1 MSWTGADIEL
11 CNSNEADSLKRGPG
25 LLPDMQTIIST
36 LNWEPPAERGTRT
49 AVGIANE
56 RYLFFVLSGLGPE
69 ALVEVAGLRSSEQ
82 THSKVRVQALSRPGV
97 HPVGVVH
104 ISNGLASTC
113 MFAKVQRADYNGGQ
127 NLERELRFLSDVAPL
142 ITAENPALRCP
153 NPIAYYPERGLLL
166 MEFVPGD
173 SLKRHLFEIKFGIN
187 PARRLNLAQLLKYT
201 GQWLGSMHRLT
212 LQNACGNPLEWLL
225 QQFESARTKEV
236 FLRYSQ
242 KGNYDEMFSILRRC
256 LDLKPNFRRNLCRVH
271 GEFTPIHVMVA
282 NEAVYVVDFGNS
294 KLGYAY
300 EDVGLF
306 AGFYDRLLPWRVAAG
321 AFRIGLDRQKELFL
335 NGYLEQ
341 APSAFRPADTAI
353 MRWVRLIS
361 FARLLNGG
369 ERRYTGW
376 GRWAYSR
383 LALRILR
390 YNFTAVCRAE
400 LTALRE
406 MRVEIFDEPQ
416 AEQVSTC
423 EACGR
428 PVGSAALASGS
439 GDATHPECDCPAFLK

>member
-1 MSWTGADIEL
+1 
-11 CNSNEADSLKRGPG
+11 
-25 LLPDMQTIIST
+25 MQTITST
-36 LNWEPPAERGTRT
+36 LDWESVAERGACT
-49 AVGIANE
+49 AVGRANE
-56 RYLFFVLSGLGPE
+56 QYLMFVLSGLGPE
-69 ALVEVAGLRSSEQ
+69 ALVEVAGLRFSQ
-82 THSKVRVQALSRPGV
+82 RTGSKVRVQALSRPGV

-104 ISNGLASTC
+104 VTNGVASTS
-113 MFAKVQRADYNGGQ
+113 MFVKVQRADYNGGQ

-187 PARRLNLAQLLKYT
+187 PTERLNFARLLKYT
-201 GQWLGSMHRLT
+201 GQWLGSMHRFT

-225 QQFESARTKEV
+225 QQFESARTRDV

-242 KGNYDEMFSILRRC
+242 KGNYDELVSILRRC

-282 NEAVYVVDFGNS
+282 NDAIYVVDFGNS

-306 AGFYDRLLPWRVAAG
+306 EGFYDCLLPWRAAAG
-321 AFRIGLDRQKELFL
+321 ANRMRLDRQKELFL
-335 NGYLEQ
+335 SGYFEQ
-341 APSAFRPADTAI
+341 APAAFRPADTAI

-361 FARLLNGG
+361 FARMLDGG

-376 GRWAYSR
+376 GQWAYSR
-383 LALRILR
+383 LAQAILR
-390 YNFTAVCRAE
+390 GKFTVLCRTE
-400 LTALRE
+400 LTALRG
-406 MRVEIFDEPQ
+406 MSAAVFDEEPH
-416 AEQVSTC
+416 AEQVIFEEKT
-423 EACGR
+423 G
-428 PVGSAALASGS
+428 
-439 GDATHPECDCPAFLK
+439 

>member
-1 MSWTGADIEL
+1 
-11 CNSNEADSLKRGPG
+11 
-25 LLPDMQTIIST
+25 MQTITST
-36 LNWEPPAERGTRT
+36 LDWESLAERGNCT
-49 AVGIANE
+49 AVGRANE
-56 RYLFFVLSGLGPE
+56 RYLMLVLSGLGPE
-69 ALVEVAGLRSSEQ
+69 ALVEVAGLRFSQRSD
-82 THSKVRVQALSRPGV
+82 SKVRVQALSRPGV

-104 ISNGLASTC
+104 ITNGLVDTC
-113 MFAKVQRADYNGGQ
+113 MFAKVQRTDYRGGQ

-173 SLKRHLFEIKFGIN
+173 SLKRHLFEIKFGIK
-187 PARRLNLAQLLKYT
+187 PTGRLNLAQLLSCT

-212 LQNACGNPLEWLL
+212 AQSECGNPLEWLL
-225 QQFESARTKEV
+225 QEFESTRTRDV

-242 KGNYDEMFSILRRC
+242 KGNYDEMLSILRRC
-256 LDLKPNFRRNLCRVH
+256 LDLKPNFRRNLCRLH

-282 NEAVYVVDFGNS
+282 NDAIYVVDFGNS

-306 AGFYDRLLPWRVAAG
+306 AGFYDLLLPWRVAAG
-321 AFRIGLDRQKELFL
+321 ALRIKLDRQKELFL
-335 NGYLEQ
+335 NGYFEQ
-341 APSAFRPADTAI
+341 ASSAFRPADTAI

-361 FARLLNGG
+361 FARMLNAGNGG
-369 ERRYTGW
+369 ERKYTGW

-383 LALRILR
+383 LALRMLR
-390 YNFTAVCRAE
+390 DNFTAVCRTE

-406 MRVEIFDEPQ
+406 MRVDIFDEPQ
-416 AEQVSTC
+416 AEQVSRS

-428 PVGSAALASGS
+428 PVRSTSLASGS
-439 GDATHPECDCPAFLK
+439 GDATHAECDGTAFLR